1 MQEMPAKEEVH
12 KAICVL
18 TARGLETILAE
29 GGTQAWVLD
38 NGRAARFK
46 YVVCVQNRGFA
57 DDWGKA
63 SAPHHTAFVVGR
75 LKDVIEVPNN
85 SSDKPRWLLTFSEYA
100 EVDIPEAW
108 PGYRNPVWYT
118 DLEGIGIELDT
129 LRFKPMPKFSSSTEE
144 EQLTIPEAKRRLA
157 KTFGVSPEAIEITVR
172 G

>member
-1 MQEMPAKEEVH
+1 MTEKKEHH

-18 TARGLETILAE
+18 TARGLDRILAE

-63 SAPHHTAFVVGR
+63 SATHHAAFVVGK
-75 LKDVIEVPNN
+75 LKDVVEVPNN

-100 EVDIPEAW
+100 EVDVPGAW

-118 DLEGIGIELDT
+118 DLEGIGIELGK
-129 LRFKPMPKFSSSTEE
+129 LSFKPMPALSSSVEE
-144 EQLTIPEAKRRLA
+144 VLLTIPEAKRRLA
-157 KTFGVSPEAIEITVR
+157 KTFGVDPNAIEITVR

>member
-1 MQEMPAKEEVH
+1 MTNKELH
-12 KAICVL
+12 KAVCVL

-46 YVVCVQNRGFA
+46 YVVCVQNRSFA

-63 SAPHHTAFVVGR
+63 SAPHHAAFIVGK
-75 LKDVIEVPNN
+75 LKDVVEVPNN
-85 SSDKPRWLLTFSEYA
+85 SSDKSRWLLTFSEYA
-100 EVDIPEAW
+100 EVDVPDAW

-118 DLEGIGIELDT
+118 DLGEIGIELEK
-129 LRFKPMPKFSSSTEE
+129 LNFKPMPGRPSSGAEE
-144 EQLTIPEAKRRLA
+144 VPLTIPEAKRRLA
-157 KTFGVSPEAIEITVR
+157 KTFGVEPDAIEIIVR